1 MADLFIRLKEQIG
14 AGLTTVTTK
23 SHAVVETTRLRRQ
36 MRKIAQEKKAALA
49 QLGARAYQ
57 ELGQRGHVDEEGMRD
72 TVARIQA
79 LDHSMEER
87 RQEVTRLEARATA
100 SPWLAGGGE
109 KPLATCACGAPVFAG
124 SKFCGQCG
132 ANAQELVAK
141 AAAVLCP
148 RCGAGSSP
156 SAKFCRSCGAALTE
170 QQEVPLAAEP
180 KQ

>member
-1 MADLFIRLKEQIG
+1 MADLFARLKEQVG

-36 MRKIAQEKKAALA
+36 IGKIAQEKKEALA

-57 ELGQRGHVDEEGMRD
+57 EIGQRGHVDEEGMRD
-72 TVARIQA
+72 AVARIQA
-79 LDHSMEER
+79 LDRSMEELR
-87 RQEVTRLEARATA
+87 KEVTCLGARVAA

-148 RCGAGSSP
+148 QCGAGSSP
-156 SAKFCRSCGAALTE
+156 PAKFCRSCGATLM
-170 QQEVPLAAEP
+170 AA
-180 KQ
+180 